1 MEFTSLEIEQ
11 REAVLIAHINRPD
24 RANALNHVLWNELKQ
39 LAQLVDQ
46 RPSIRVL
53 VLAANGRHF
62 CAGIDFSLV
71 EELRREFLKRTD
83 GRRQEWLRSRI
94 LELQDCFSA
103 FERCSKPVIA
113 AVDGACV
120 GGGID
125 LITACDIR
133 YATTTSHFCIKEIDL
148 GIVADIGT
156 IQRLPS
162 IVGEGIAREL
172 TYTARSIDGAEAHRI
187 GLVNQVFA
195 DKAALIQAA
204 MKLAQIIASKSPLAV
219 RNTKRTFNHA
229 RDHSVADGLAY
240 VATLNAGILF
250 SADAQ
255 ESMMATMQGR
265 SPLFDD

>member
-1 MEFTSLEIEQ
+1 MEFSSIEVEQ
-11 REAVLIAHINRPD
+11 KGAILIAHINRPN
-24 RANALNHVLWNELKQ
+24 RANALNHVLWNELKE
-39 LAQLVDQ
+39 LAQLADQ
-46 RPSIRVL
+46 RSSVRVL

-62 CAGIDFSLV
+62 CAGIDFSMV
-71 EELRREFLKRTD
+71 EELRRDFLAHPE
-83 GRRQEWLRSRI
+83 GRRQEWLRSRV

-162 IVGEGIAREL
+162 IVGEGVAREL

-187 GLVNQVFA
+187 GLVNHVFA

-204 MKLAQIIASKSPLAV
+204 MELAQTIAAKSPLAI
-219 RNTKRTFNHA
+219 RNQAH
-229 RDHSVADGLAY
+229 
-240 VATLNAGILF
+240 I
-250 SADAQ
+250 
-255 ESMMATMQGR
+255 
-265 SPLFDD
+265 